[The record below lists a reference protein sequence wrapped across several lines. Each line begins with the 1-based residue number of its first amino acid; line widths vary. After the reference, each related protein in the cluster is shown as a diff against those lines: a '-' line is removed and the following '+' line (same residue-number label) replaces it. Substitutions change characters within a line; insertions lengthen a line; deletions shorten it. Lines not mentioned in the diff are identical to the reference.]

1 MKIYTGR
8 GDFGN
13 TNIIG
18 GATVKKTDILVKAYG
33 TIDELNSSIGL
44 LMAKIEN
51 EYKNVPAHKSR
62 LELIRKEITLIQH
75 TLFDLGSDIADRDGK
90 RNQEVKVRESSIE
103 ALEDSIDFYYAKLP
117 EIKYFVLPGGSL
129 LGSEAHLVRTLVRRT
144 EIAVLEVDNV
154 DPVNTVNLVYLN
166 RLSDYFYALA
176 RYLNMIDKKEEV
188 FYKGA
193 GEVFH

>member
-33 TIDELNSSIGL
+33 SVDELNSSIGL

-51 EYKNVPAHKSR
+51 EYKNAPAHKSR

-75 TLFDLGSDIADRDGK
+75 TLFDLGSNIADRDGK
-90 RNQEVKVRESSIE
+90 REVKVRESSIE
-103 ALEDSIDFYYAKLP
+103 ALEDSIDFYYSKLP
-117 EIKYFVLPGGSL
+117 KIKYFVLPGGSL
-129 LGSEAHLVRTLVRRT
+129 LGSEAHLVRTLVRKT
-144 EIAVLEVDNV
+144 EIAVLEVVDV
-154 DPVNTVNLVYLN
+154 DPVDTVNLVYLN

-176 RYLNMIDKKEEV
+176 RYLNMMDKKEEV
-188 FYKGA
+188 FYKGT